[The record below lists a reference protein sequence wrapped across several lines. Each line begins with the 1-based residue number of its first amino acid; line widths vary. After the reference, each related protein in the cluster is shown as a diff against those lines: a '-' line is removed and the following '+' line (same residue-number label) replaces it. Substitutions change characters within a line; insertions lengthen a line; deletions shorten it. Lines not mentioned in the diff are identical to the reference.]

1 MNLGGGCLI
10 YVIGYPMTMLAK
22 RKSDP
27 PSEICKGDFFVERER
42 YIQKIIRMT
51 EKEKNYIESK
61 VASSRVKK
69 FQHFALMMLIQGEV
83 SFTDYTELRQL
94 VYEVKK
100 IGTNINQVVRLA
112 NQFDD
117 ISEKDIKN
125 LTNILSKLT
134 ELVETE
140 LQKHQDKI
148 KEID

>member
-1 MNLGGGCLI
+1 
-10 YVIGYPMTMLAK
+10 
-22 RKSDP
+22 
-27 PSEICKGDFFVERER
+27 
-42 YIQKIIRMT
+42 MT
-51 EKEKNYIESK
+51 EKEKIYIDSK

-117 ISEKDIKN
+117 ISETDIKD
-125 LTNILSKLT
+125 LTESLKKLT

-140 LQKHQDKI
+140 LHIQQEKNNFKM
-148 KEID
+148 KEVD